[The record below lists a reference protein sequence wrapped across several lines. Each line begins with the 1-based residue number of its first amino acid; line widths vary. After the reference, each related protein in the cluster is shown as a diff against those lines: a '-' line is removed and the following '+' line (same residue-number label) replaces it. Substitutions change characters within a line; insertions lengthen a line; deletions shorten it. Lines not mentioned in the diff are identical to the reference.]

1 LVLGCLGTFSTHRT
15 ELAVSNGFSKEFI
28 IVCALGTFQWYS
40 SLDWTVA
47 ATGAREHLEMFGATK
62 AIVTGRAVSTSFIF
76 IARSINQA
84 ESSWQALVLDSINA
98 VAAFRAS
105 VMNSEL
111 TSGRTKETSRAN

>member
-1 LVLGCLGTFSTHRT
+1 
-15 ELAVSNGFSKEFI
+15 
-28 IVCALGTFQWYS
+28 
-40 SLDWTVA
+40 
-47 ATGAREHLEMFGATK
+47 MFGAAK
-62 AIVTGRAVSTSFIF
+62 AIVTGRAVPTSFIF